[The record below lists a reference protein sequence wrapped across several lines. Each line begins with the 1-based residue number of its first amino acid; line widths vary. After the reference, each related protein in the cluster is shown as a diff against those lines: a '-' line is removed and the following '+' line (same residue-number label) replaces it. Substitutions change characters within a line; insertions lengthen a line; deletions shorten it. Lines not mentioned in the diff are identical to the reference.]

1 MESSSPARRNS
12 AARDK
17 GTVKQGKRKE
27 IEMYHDYILGH
38 MSHGRIEDARRQAAA
53 DRICRQKAQ
62 RKDERQKGISLQGFI
77 GALAKLVK
85 GHPAP
90 V

>member
-1 MESSSPARRNS
+1 
-12 AARDK
+12 
-17 GTVKQGKRKE
+17 
-27 IEMYHDYILGH
+27 

-62 RKDERQKGISLQGFI
+62 RRDERQKGISIRSLA

-85 GHPAP
+85 GRPSP
-90 V
+90 VQG